1 MNAAFT
7 FHFPD
12 QPWLDGGNGRTDKTR
27 EPMGCLGDQGWYP
40 LSVILWA
47 FGWELP
53 EKVEAT
59 STTLNKVDT
68 IVACSGTLYFKDGRV
83 ATFNCGC
90 TSAHRSQYEIVCE
103 NGTVR
108 VEDLVGG
115 QGRSGD
121 FSAYFVPYV
130 GSGKYVK
137 GDVMGK
143 DTVVDVEE
151 SDHVDA
157 LVEDFSACVNAIK
170 AGGKPDLS
178 WPKRSLAVHTVMSA
192 IFESCSDGGKVVPV
206 VASENFVKPIIVL
219 GSSGNVGK
227 ATLAALSAAGVPA
240 KAGVRDP
247 SPDNPKN
254 APLLAMSGIT
264 LAQAD
269 MSKPETLAPAIA
281 EGSTVFVATPGH
293 IDRTALTN
301 AAISAA
307 VAAKAGHIVVL
318 SLPVV
323 TVAKKTIFGDQ
334 FKSIEAAVKSSGI
347 PFTLVRLP
355 MFMDNALGQPI
366 KDMSSVF
373 MPVVADQ
380 DMSSISVKDIGCGF
394 ANVLQAPEKYAG
406 RTLNLAGVTTNFTAT
421 VAAYS
426 KVLGRTINYTQVPP
440 EAAKA
445 SMMGAGWPEWQVD
458 GVLELMALINEKD
471 PSGLI
476 PKVDDDTFE
485 VLGKPADSPEVFM
498 EGFKQMFAKPRVA
511 LVTGANKGLGQE
523 SCKQLAAAGC
533 HVYLAARKTEA
544 AEAAAVA
551 IVSAGTI
558 IPIKMDINSSED
570 IQAAVKAISDAH
582 GRLDILINNA
592 GSCFDQPN
600 FMATSGLT
608 ISREE
613 LMNSFDVNV
622 CRQVEVVQ
630 AFADLLKAAPNG
642 RIVQQSSIL
651 GSMTN
656 QVNPEV
662 GANLGKSL
670 GYCASKAAL
679 NMTTVMLAAAFEG
692 TNVKINSSHP
702 GWVKTESG
710 GGDISPHQL
719 DVPTGAS
726 TAVGL
731 ALDSA
736 KDSPTGTFS
745 HQGTPMD
752 W

>member
-1 MNAAFT
+1 M
-7 FHFPD
+7 
-12 QPWLDGGNGRTDKTR
+12 
-27 EPMGCLGDQGWYP
+27 
-40 LSVILWA
+40 
-47 FGWELP
+47 
-53 EKVEAT
+53 
-59 STTLNKVDT
+59 
-68 IVACSGTLYFKDGRV
+68 
-83 ATFNCGC
+83 
-90 TSAHRSQYEIVCE
+90 CE

-108 VEDLVGG
+108 VDDLVGG

-130 GSGKYVK
+130 GSGRYTK

-143 DTVVDVEE
+143 DVVVDVEE
-151 SDHVDA
+151 SDHVDG
-157 LVEDFSACVNAIK
+157 LVEDFSACVNAVK
-170 AGGKPDLS
+170 AGGKPDPS

-192 IFESCSDGGKVVPV
+192 IFESCSNGGKVPI
-206 VASENFVKPIIVL
+206 VAPENFVKPIIVL

-240 KAGVRDP
+240 TAGVRDA

-254 APLLAMSGIT
+254 APLLAMSGIS

-293 IDRTALTN
+293 IDRTALTQ
-301 AAISAA
+301 AAVQAA
-307 VAAKAGHIVVL
+307 VAAKAGHIVVV

-323 TVAKKTIFGDQ
+323 TVAKSTIFGDQ

-355 MFMDNALGQPI
+355 MFMDNVLGQPI

-380 DMSSISVKDIGCGF
+380 DMSSISVRDIGCGV
-394 ANVLQAPEKYAG
+394 ANVLQTPEKYAG

-476 PKVDDDTFE
+476 PKADDNTFE
-485 VLGKPADSPEVFM
+485 VLGRPAESPEAFI
-498 EGFKQMFAKPRVA
+498 ETFKGMFCLKVA

-544 AEAAAVA
+544 AKAAAA
-551 IVSAGTI
+551 EIAGAGTI
-558 IPIKMDINSSED
+558 TPIKMDINSSKD
-570 IQAAVKAISDAH
+570 IQAAVKVISDAH

-592 GSCFDQPN
+592 GTCLDAGGN

-608 ISREE
+608 ISRDE
-613 LMNSFDVNV
+613 LLNSFDVNV

-642 RIVQQSSIL
+642 RVVQQSSIL

-656 QVNPEV
+656 QMNPEV

-679 NMTTVMLAAAFEG
+679 NMTTVMLAAAFKG
-692 TNVKINSSHP
+692 TNVKVNSSHP

-710 GGDISPHQL
+710 GGDISPYQL

-731 ALDSA
+731 ALNSA
-736 KDSPTGTFS
+736 EDSPTGTFS
-745 HQGTPMD
+745 HQGAPMG